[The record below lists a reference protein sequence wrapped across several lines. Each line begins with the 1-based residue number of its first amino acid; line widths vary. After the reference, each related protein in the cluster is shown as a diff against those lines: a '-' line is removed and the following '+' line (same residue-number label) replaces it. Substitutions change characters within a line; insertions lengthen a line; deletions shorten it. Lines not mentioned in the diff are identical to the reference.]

1 MKKNIAVAVAVVGA
15 ACGALPENA
24 VKDALVAPEL
34 KNTRVQGQIGAKFDT
49 FMQERC
55 LSDFVRGVVV
65 REAREAFAHPDDDV
79 FQAPVGWL
87 STSFSGL

>member
-1 MKKNIAVAVAVVGA
+1 MKKIVAVAVAVAGA
-15 ACGALPENA
+15 ACAALPENA

-55 LSDFVRGVVV
+55 LSDFARGVVV

-79 FQAPVGWL
+79 FQAPVGRWK
-87 STSFSGL
+87 GACWG